1 MKFETAWRD
10 GYEFFERVHN
20 SLLNHSVK
28 RKIDLPH
35 EWYEPNSRGLYSSI
49 SDPEMKFEKKQGRA
63 KDGRDHYGYTDPI
76 YRSIRENYWQTDYN
90 PNPRVWYLDIET
102 RSGRSYK
109 NAPIGELTIKNT
121 RTQKESTLAVKNIQD
136 TFYNFG
142 EEAFAYLVK
151 GEWRPL
157 RENFYMQRNKGFPAP
172 EKAQEQVSMIQI
184 FDSELKEVI
193 MIGTRKW
200 VHKSD
205 YEALMEYPVKYINAE
220 AELKLFEIYTHLFKS
235 LDPLIVYA
243 WNGLGFDFPYLF
255 NRMENLGLNPNDM
268 SNYGEVKLVQS
279 EFQGRTEFR
288 ISTPGHH
295 YIDMLDA
302 YQHYIKAPRNSYAL
316 DNIAEIELK
325 ENKVSHSEYAQ
336 FDHFYLG
343 QYNIPDNPTEEQKN
357 SKIYQLAIKEGLT
370 DEVRELG
377 HSEFCWYSYKDPL
390 LIMKLDQKLNFTSLI
405 VRTAERMGVLLSD
418 SFGTVRPWSQ
428 YIANIALQ
436 RNQVL
441 PPTQDRPQPNVTG
454 GYVMDPVRGKKQ
466 WVLSS
471 DVASMYP
478 LLGMTGFNM
487 SPETIVS
494 VDKLPPEL
502 RDIILSYFNDQD
514 EGKLLDYPEEV
525 WEVTSALLKE
535 HNLCLGING
544 AVFTTEKTGIIP
556 ELVLGIYNERK
567 ATRKIESKYKNQR
580 LLIEDI
586 LHEKTK

>member
-10 GYEFFERVHN
+10 GYEYFERVHN
-20 SLLNHSVK
+20 TLLNRSVK
-28 RKIDLPH
+28 RKIDVPF
-35 EWYEPNSRGLYSSI
+35 EWYEPHSRGLYASI
-49 SDPEMKFEKKQGRA
+49 SDPEMRFEKKQGRS
-63 KDGRDHYGYTDPI
+63 KDGRGHYGYTDPI

-90 PNPRVWYLDIET
+90 PDPRVWYLDIET

-109 NAPIGELTIKNT
+109 NAPIGDITIKNNK
-121 RTQKESTLAVKNIQD
+121 TQKESTLTAKSVQD
-136 TFYNFG
+136 SFYNFG
-142 EEAFAYLVK
+142 EEVFSYLVK
-151 GEWRPL
+151 GEWKPL
-157 RENFYMQRNKGFPAP
+157 RDNFYMQRNKGFPNP
-172 EKAQEQVSMIQI
+172 ENARERVSMIQI

-193 MIGTRKW
+193 MIGTREW

-205 YEALMEYPVKYINAE
+205 YEELMEYPVKYINAE
-220 AELKLFEIYTHLFKS
+220 SELKLFEIYTHLFKS
-235 LDPLIVYA
+235 LDPLIIYA

-255 NRMENLGLNPNDM
+255 NRMENIGLNSNDM

-302 YQHYIKAPRNSYAL
+302 YRHYIKAPRNSYAL

-343 QYNIPDNPTEEQKN
+343 QYNIPENPTEEQKR
-357 SKIYQLAIKEGLT
+357 SKIYQLAINEGLT
-370 DEVRELG
+370 EEVRELG

-454 GYVMDPVRGKKQ
+454 GYVMDPIRGKKQ

-487 SPETIVS
+487 SPETILS
-494 VDKLPPEL
+494 IDMLPPAL
-502 RDIILSYFNDQD
+502 RDIVLSYFNDQD
-514 EGKLLDYPEEV
+514 EGKLLDYPPEV
-525 WEVTSALLKE
+525 WDVTSALLRE

-544 AVFTTEKTGIIP
+544 AVFTTDKTGIIP